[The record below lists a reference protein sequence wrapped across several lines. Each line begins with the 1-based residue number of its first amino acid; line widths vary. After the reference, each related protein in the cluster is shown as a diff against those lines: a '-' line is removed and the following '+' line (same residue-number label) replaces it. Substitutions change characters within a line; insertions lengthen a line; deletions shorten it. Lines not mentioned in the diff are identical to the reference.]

1 MKSSFWMAQHNK
13 SRVGFVLGTLL
24 LGFGM
29 LFWASGDDEDE
40 PDIPRQDIVYPE
52 DKGSCDPGTPENG
65 CGGYGYG
72 GECPT
77 DEQAIDCS
85 KSPCVFGK
93 CTKAA
98 SGNYCD
104 CFEGYD
110 GRLCDQCAEGY
121 KADNLRCVKEG
132 E

>member
-1 MKSSFWMAQHNK
+1 MEVLIHEKLILDGPAQQ

-29 LFWASGDDEDE
+29 LFWACGDDEDE
-40 PDIPRQDIVYPE
+40 PDIPRQDIAYPE
-52 DKGSCDPGTPENG
+52 DKGSWDPGTPENG

-98 SGNYCD
+98 SGITVIAS
-104 CFEGYD
+104 
-110 GRLCDQCAEGY
+110 RVRR
-121 KADNLRCVKEG
+121 KTV
-132 E
+132 